1 MFLRTQWLAITKNHY
16 LGTGLR
22 IINICCIAY
31 LKKIAKGKLDIETA
45 INKCYKAKKT
55 QLPESCLELLN
66 LFDRDI
72 MPSFEVF

>member
-1 MFLRTQWLAITKNHY
+1 MSNS
-16 LGTGLR
+16 
-22 IINICCIAY
+22 
-31 LKKIAKGKLDIETA
+31 IAKGKLDAETA
-45 INKCYKAKKT
+45 INKRYKTKKT